1 MGKTQKGI
9 FSLGLILL
17 FTCSLFGPFVLIKG
31 VQYNAINILF
41 VDFSNVY
48 TYILWIPFLIYLT
61 SIILQFFDKNKYICY
76 SLFILLLAAGV
87 LFFFV
92 PTFTANL
99 LDISEKE
106 VSIGAITLVTALILI
121 ILCLYY
127 SQFIFINNQ
136 FTINDI
142 VEIAMLVALSII
154 LDLPVFKIRIAA
166 NGGSISFAMLPIFII
181 ALRKGFIRGFI
192 SGGVIY
198 GLLDCIIDG
207 YGFVTYPLDYLLG
220 FGLLA
225 VIGLFRKWIFNK
237 EKKVTFSGVLFII
250 VGILLG
256 CTCRTFAST
265 LSGMFIYGMDFIG
278 SLVYQLIYIG
288 PSAGIVLVGMLV
300 LYKPLLNINARFPS
314 GYERKNKSKTEISKT
329 S

>member
-1 MGKTQKGI
+1 MEKTQKEI
-9 FSLGLILL
+9 FSLGIILL
-17 FTCSLFGPFVLIKG
+17 FVCSLFGPYVSING

-41 VDFSNVY
+41 ADFSSVY
-48 TYILWIPFLIYLT
+48 TYILWLPFIIFLA
-61 SIILQFFDKNKYICY
+61 SIILQFLDKNKYIDY
-76 SLFILLLAAGV
+76 ALFILFLITAV
-87 LFFFV
+87 LFFFT

-99 LDISEKE
+99 YGISEKE
-106 VSIGAITLVTALILI
+106 VSIGAFILITALILVV
-121 ILCLYY
+121 LTLYY

-136 FTINDI
+136 FTISDI

-237 EKKVTFSGVLFII
+237 EKKVTFKGILFII
-250 VGILLG
+250 IGIALG
-256 CTCRTFAST
+256 CICRTFAST
-265 LSGMFIYGMDFIG
+265 LSGMFIYEMDFIS
-278 SLVYQLIYIG
+278 SLIYQLIYIG
-288 PSAGIVLVGMLV
+288 PSAAIVLVGMIV
-300 LYKPLLNINARFPS
+300 LYKPLLNINAKYPS
-314 GYERKNKSKTEISKT
+314 GGSHKSVSKEESVET
-329 S
+329 P